1 MREEDLNYFEEPDF
15 KRALEKYENALAN
28 NSSVYLDADELTD
41 IAEYY
46 MTKGQEDKADEAIQL
61 ALDLHPESVDPQIF
75 LSRQQMF
82 YGNMERAHEICDSI
96 LDQNDREV
104 HFLKAELMIRDQKAH
119 DASLYLKGVYEKTD
133 EDKAL
138 FLCDATEIF
147 MDYDLW
153 KIAQAWCNKMNQDF
167 PHYKPGLRL
176 YPEILIGL
184 GDYPKAVNLLNKLL
198 DEEPFDINLWNL
210 LAESNAS
217 LENYREAIDN
227 CEYVLAIDEGN
238 QRATILKAN
247 CLFHLNLYED
257 AHALYQ
263 KYLEENPKDPTIHY
277 LNAVCL
283 SNMERY
289 EEAAVELRIAN
300 KTGDEMAPEQI
311 HIYLEQAYVE
321 GKLHHLETAQE
332 ALDNARDLMTDDV
345 TFEYDLILGKLF
357 LENGKHAQAVER
369 FKLAVD
375 HSSHKANTLLSI
387 AISYSEVQM
396 YHDALDILQ
405 GMEKLFGE
413 SEYPQIYPYIAFCYY
428 KGGDKKNYL
437 KYLKESVHLNSEVT
451 EYLVGK
457 EFPGV
462 SLAEYYMYAFRQ
474 VWGRFPQ
481 ENE

>member
-1 MREEDLNYFEEPDF
+1 
-15 KRALEKYENALAN
+15 
-28 NSSVYLDADELTD
+28 
-41 IAEYY
+41 
-46 MTKGQEDKADEAIQL
+46 
-61 ALDLHPESVDPQIF
+61 
-75 LSRQQMF
+75 
-82 YGNMERAHEICDSI
+82 
-96 LDQNDREV
+96 
-104 HFLKAELMIRDQKAH
+104 MIRDQKAH

-263 KYLEENPKDPTIHY
+263 KYLEENQKDPTIHY

-437 KYLKESVHLNSEVT
+437 KYLKESVHLNSEIT
-451 EYLVGK
+451 EYLFGK

-462 SLAEYYMYAFRQ
+462 SPAEYYMYAFRQ

>member
-1 MREEDLNYFEEPDF
+1 MKKPV
-15 KRALEKYENALAN
+15 KRRTL
-28 NSSVYLDADELTD
+28 LT
-41 IAEYY
+41 
-46 MTKGQEDKADEAIQL
+46 GL
-61 ALDLHPESVDPQIF
+61 L
-75 LSRQQMF
+75 
-82 YGNMERAHEICDSI
+82 
-96 LDQNDREV
+96 
-104 HFLKAELMIRDQKAH
+104 LMIIM
-119 DASLYLKGVYEKTD
+119 L
-133 EDKAL
+133 
-138 FLCDATEIF
+138 LCSV
-147 MDYDLW
+147 
-153 KIAQAWCNKMNQDF
+153 C
-167 PHYKPGLRL
+167 
-176 YPEILIGL
+176 
-184 GDYPKAVNLLNKLL
+184 V
-198 DEEPFDINLWNL
+198 
-210 LAESNAS
+210 
-217 LENYREAIDN
+217 
-227 CEYVLAIDEGN
+227 
-238 QRATILKAN
+238 
-247 CLFHLNLYED
+247 
-257 AHALYQ
+257 HA
-263 KYLEENPKDPTIHY
+263 D
-277 LNAVCL
+277 
-283 SNMERY
+283 

-451 EYLVGK
+451 EYLFSK

-462 SLAEYYMYAFRQ
+462 RTEEYYKSRPCIGACRAAAEIAEKYLL
-474 VWGRFPQ
+474 
-481 ENE
+481 